1 MVEIIEYEEK
11 YFQDFKKLNL
21 EWLDKYQLTES
32 HDLLILDNPQKMI
45 LERGGFI
52 WLAKAEYEII
62 GSAAIVNEGEGIFQL
77 AKLSVTQSW
86 QGNSIGQLLIETCL
100 LKVREVGA
108 KKIVL
113 FSNHQLTKAL
123 SLYKKYGFKH
133 IEVVESPFL
142 TSDVKMELVL

>member
-32 HDLLILDNPQKMI
+32 HDLLILNNPQKMI

-86 QGNSIGQLLIETCL
+86 QGNRIGQLLIETCL
-100 LKVREVGA
+100 LKVRAVGA

>member
-62 GSAAIVNEGEGIFQL
+62 GSAAIVNEGEGIFHL

-86 QGNSIGQLLIETCL
+86 QGNRIGQLLIETCL

>member
-86 QGNSIGQLLIETCL
+86 QGNRIGQLLIETCL

-142 TSDVKMELVL
+142 TSDVKMEFVL